1 MHHLERLQSMIYL
14 LPYTHHPTGNKAAGC
29 VKGWRQSL
37 LSHRF
42 TLSRLCH
49 QSLSHTAPAD
59 ILNSQIQKN
68 RDIASR
74 GRKKRCIYDGLK
86 PRVHIVTTVSFLPG
100 GCLTTK
106 DVAVYNQLLKYIFFF
121 FFYDA
126 TYVCMHFELSHGMT
140 PFWLQPST
148 SPIGSTAMFTHLNRQ
163 QTDWLAER

>member
-1 MHHLERLQSMIYL
+1 MIYL

-42 TLSRLCH
+42 TLSRLRH

-74 GRKKRCIYDGLK
+74 GRKKK
-86 PRVHIVTTVSFLPG
+86 VHIRRAQTTCAHCYHCQLPSWRMPDNE
-100 GCLTTK
+100 GCCCLQQ
-106 DVAVYNQLLKYIFFF
+106 VAEIHFF

-126 TYVCMHFELSHGMT
+126 TYVCMHFGLSHGMT